1 MKPLKIL
8 YLCHRF
14 PYPGNDGSRVRSLH
28 IIRHFKNSGHQVT
41 VASLVRSDEE
51 ATAGQPLADFCDR
64 VIMAR
69 VNETVQNIR
78 MAAYLLCP
86 TPSSM
91 AYFYSKT
98 LAKQIDEAIKTD
110 RPDLIYV
117 HCSSVAPYVA
127 DYNIPKIMDF
137 VDMDSAKW
145 LIYAKFKSFPIN
157 LGYWYEGIKL
167 RRAEKSLAQR
177 FDISTCI
184 TRTELDTL
192 TDYQLNVDGDWFPNG
207 VDYQFFCPDQQP
219 DYDTNTISFIGRM
232 DYYPNIEAMLRF
244 CKDIFPLVRQH
255 NVHAKMLII
264 GANPAAEIIALGDQD
279 GITVTGTVDDVRPY
293 VRGSA
298 VMVAPLKIAR
308 GTQNKIL
315 EAMAMGVPVVC
326 SDVAA
331 RGVDAVDGQ
340 QILVA
345 NSDKQCAEK
354 ILSVISNSDQR
365 QRLSQAGRDWIVRSY
380 SWEKAMLRLDDI
392 IERCMEATAKIS
404 DESQHN

>member
-14 PYPGNDGSRVRSLH
+14 PYPGNDGSRVRSFH
-28 IIRHFKNSGHQVT
+28 IIRHFKDTGHQIT

-51 ATAGQPLADFCDR
+51 EKAGQPLAGFCDR

-69 VNETVQNIR
+69 VNETIQNIR
-78 MAAYLLCP
+78 MVAYLFCP
-86 TPSSM
+86 TPSSI

-98 LAKQIDEAIKTD
+98 LAKQIDEEIQTN

-117 HCSSVAPYVA
+117 HCSSVATYVA

-145 LIYAKFKSFPIN
+145 LIYANFKSFPIN

-167 RRAEKSLAQR
+167 RRTEKSLAHR

-192 TDYQLNVDGDWFPNG
+192 TDYGLNVDADWFPNG
-207 VDYQFFCPDQQP
+207 VDFEFFCPDTQP
-219 DYDTNTISFIGRM
+219 EDYDSNTISFIGRM

-244 CKDIFPLVRQH
+244 CKDILPLVKQQ
-255 NVHAKMLII
+255 NVHTKMLII
-264 GANPAAEIIALGDQD
+264 GANPDADIIALGDQD

-331 RGVDAVDGQ
+331 RGVDAVDGE

-345 NSDKQCAEK
+345 ASDIECAKK
-354 ILSVISNSDQR
+354 ILSVLSNPDQR
-365 QRLSQAGRDWIVRSY
+365 QQLSQAGRDWIVKNY
-380 SWEKAMLRLDDI
+380 SWKQSMQRLDDI
-392 IERCMEATAKIS
+392 VEHYLPELGN
-404 DESQHN
+404 E

>member
-1 MKPLKIL
+1 
-8 YLCHRF
+8 
-14 PYPGNDGSRVRSLH
+14 
-28 IIRHFKNSGHQVT
+28 
-41 VASLVRSDEE
+41 
-51 ATAGQPLADFCDR
+51 
-64 VIMAR
+64 
-69 VNETVQNIR
+69 
-78 MAAYLLCP
+78 
-86 TPSSM
+86 M

>member
-28 IIRHFKNSGHQVT
+28 IIKHFKNSGHQVS

-51 ATAGQPLADFCDR
+51 AVAGKPLAELCDR

-69 VNETVQNIR
+69 VNETVQNLR
-78 MAAYLLCP
+78 MAAYLFCP

-91 AYFYSKT
+91 AYFHSKI
-98 LAKQIDEAIKTD
+98 LAQHIDEEIQTN

-127 DYNIPKIMDF
+127 DIDIPKIMDF
-137 VDMDSAKW
+137 VDIDSAKW
-145 LIYAKFKSFPIN
+145 LIYAKFKSFPIS

-184 TRTELDTL
+184 TQTELDTL
-192 TDYQLNVDGDWFPNG
+192 IDYGLNIDGDWFPNG
-207 VDYQFFCPDQQP
+207 VDFEFFCPSQQP
-219 DYDTNTISFIGRM
+219 DYDANTISFIGRM

-244 CKDIFPLVRQH
+244 CEHIFPLIQQRNPNASMVI
-255 NVHAKMLII
+255 V
-264 GANPAAEIIALGDQD
+264 GANPAPEIIALREID
-279 GITVTGTVDDVRPY
+279 GMTVTGTVDDVRTY
-293 VRGSA
+293 VRNSA

-326 SDVAA
+326 SDIAA
-331 RGVDAVDGQ
+331 RGVNAVDGQ
-340 QILVA
+340 HILVA
-345 NSDKQCAEK
+345 NSDQHCADQ
-354 ILSVISNSDQR
+354 ILSLLNNPDQR
-365 QRLSQAGRDWIVRSY
+365 LQLSRAGRELIVNNY
-380 SWEKAMLRLDDI
+380 SWEKAMQRLDGI
-392 IERCMEATAKIS
+392 VERCIS
-404 DESQHN
+404 KVSTST

>member
-1 MKPLKIL
+1 
-8 YLCHRF
+8 
-14 PYPGNDGSRVRSLH
+14 
-28 IIRHFKNSGHQVT
+28 
-41 VASLVRSDEE
+41 
-51 ATAGQPLADFCDR
+51 
-64 VIMAR
+64 
-69 VNETVQNIR
+69 

-98 LAKQIDEAIKTD
+98 LAKQIDEEIQIN

-127 DYNIPKIMDF
+127 DYSIPKIMDF

-157 LGYWYEGIKL
+157 LGYWYEGVKL
-167 RRAEKSLAQR
+167 RRAEKHLAQR

-192 TDYQLNVDGDWFPNG
+192 TDYGLNVDGDWFPNG
-207 VDYQFFCPDQQP
+207 VDFEFFCPDSQP

-244 CKDIFPLVRQH
+244 CKNILPLVRQH

-264 GANPAAEIIALGDQD
+264 GANPDAEIIALGEQD

-298 VMVAPLKIAR
+298 VMVAPLNIAR

-331 RGVDAVDGQ
+331 RGVDAVDGE

-345 NSDKQCAEK
+345 ASDIECANK
-354 ILSVISNSDQR
+354 IISVLNNPAQR
-365 QRLSQAGRDWIVRSY
+365 QQLGQTGRDWIIQNY
-380 SWEKAMLRLDDI
+380 SWKKAMQRLDGI
-392 IERCMEATAKIS
+392 VKRCLLEL
-404 DESQHN
+404 DDQ

>member
-14 PYPGNDGSRVRSLH
+14 PYPGNDGSRVRSFHL
-28 IIRHFKNSGHQVT
+28 IQQFKNSGHSVT

-51 ATAGQPLADFCDR
+51 ATAGQPLANYCDR
-64 VIMAR
+64 VIMAH
-69 VNETVQNIR
+69 VNETLQNIR
-78 MAAYLLCP
+78 MVAYLFTP

-91 AYFYSKT
+91 AYFYSNT
-98 LAKQIDEAIKTD
+98 LARQIDEEIQTN

-127 DYNIPKIMDF
+127 DYDIPKIMDF

-157 LGYWYEGIKL
+157 LGYWYEGVKL
-167 RRAEKSLAQR
+167 RRAEKALAQR
-177 FDISTCI
+177 FNISTCI
-184 TRTELDTL
+184 TQTELDTL
-192 TDYQLNVDGDWFPNG
+192 DEYGLNIDGDWFPNG
-207 VDYQFFCPDQQP
+207 VDYEFFCPDKG
-219 DYDTNTISFIGRM
+219 DATYDSNAISFIGRM
-232 DYYPNIEAMLRF
+232 DYYPNTEAMLRF
-244 CKDIFPLVRQH
+244 CNDIYPLVRQK
-255 NVHAKMLII
+255 NSKATMII
-264 GANPAAEIIALGDQD
+264 VGANPTAEIIALGKKN

-293 VRGSA
+293 IRNSA

-326 SDVAA
+326 SDIAA
-331 RGVDAVDGQ
+331 RGVNAIDEE

-345 NSDKQCAEK
+345 ATDTECADK
-354 ILSVISNSDQR
+354 ILSVLNNPDKR
-365 QRLSQAGRDWIVRSY
+365 QQLSRAGRDLIVQNY
-380 SWEKAMLRLDDI
+380 SWEKAMQRLDGIVD
-392 IERCMEATAKIS
+392 RCMSHSIRNTG
-404 DESQHN
+404 